1 MNQFFNFPADGN
13 LVAGSIPENVQ
24 AIAEQTVN
32 TTRETYT
39 KLTETAKG
47 GARLVQEM
55 ASTTQTATK
64 AIGDKLLENASKNA
78 NAFFDA
84 AAAIARA
91 KTIQEAA
98 SLHADYMQKQ
108 FTLASMQAK
117 ELFDLSALLGT
128 QGLQRMT
135 SRQNPVTD
143 AH

>member
-108 FTLASMQAK
+108 FTLASMQ
-117 ELFDLSALLGT
+117 
-128 QGLQRMT
+128 M
-135 SRQNPVTD
+135 
-143 AH
+143 